1 VTHPRFFF
9 FPTKVI
15 SNKNTMTEI
24 RIEASSEDTP
34 AGESCT
40 HCAQRAQEE
49 AESHETSFAFLLAL
63 MPLVV
68 LTFFGQV
75 GLL

>member
-1 VTHPRFFF
+1 
-9 FPTKVI
+9 
-15 SNKNTMTEI
+15 MTEI
-24 RIEASSEDTP
+24 RIEETSNEDATVDN
-34 AGESCT
+34 GSCV

-49 AESHETSFAFLLAL
+49 TESHETSFAFLLAL

>member
-1 VTHPRFFF
+1 
-9 FPTKVI
+9 
-15 SNKNTMTEI
+15 MTEI
-24 RIEASSEDTP
+24 LIEKDGAACSPEGTDNCP
-34 AGESCT
+34 

-49 AESHETSFAFLLAL
+49 TESHETSFAFLLAL